1 MELEITMSNIGH
13 NSYGPQIQACD
24 DLHAQKYRLPN
35 ESFNEACARQ
45 AGAMSDDDEHR
56 SAFKKILLNQRYMPA
71 GRVQAAMGSPKNVTA
86 YNCFVSGTIR
96 DSMDSIMDKAKEAA
110 ETMRRGGGIG
120 FDFSRIRPRNDRI
133 VSLDS
138 SASGPVS
145 FMAIFDSVCNTIVSA
160 GHRRGAMMAV
170 LRVDHP
176 DIEEFIRAKK
186 DSTTLTNFNVSVGV
200 TDEFMDCVAKKK
212 MFNLEFEGRVYQAVD
227 AAALWDEIMRNNW
240 DWAEPGVLFL
250 DRINDDNNLQY
261 AETIEATNP
270 CGEQPL
276 PPYGACLLGSFNLV
290 KYMYRGNQHKDYYSF
305 DYQQFKMDI
314 PNVVRAMD
322 NVIDRTQYPLVAQ
335 EKEAKAKRRM
345 GLGITGLA
353 NVLTLLGIKYGSP
366 EAVRVT
372 RKITK
377 TLMCG
382 TYETSAIL
390 AKEKGPFPLYS
401 DEYLDS
407 KFIQRLP
414 LDIQDLIKR
423 HGIRNSHLTSIAPT
437 GTISFTADNISS
449 GVEPVFSN
457 QLDRTVQ
464 TEQGPIIVPLKDY
477 VYNTYG
483 LRNVEA
489 DDLSTDD
496 HLDMQIAV
504 QPFVDSAVSKTINVS
519 DKVTFDEFKDIYM
532 KAWKGKLKG
541 CTTFRLAGKR
551 YGILNKVEPLEEPIE
566 GAACFIDPATG
577 NKECG

>member
-1 MELEITMSNIGH
+1 MNNNIGH
-13 NSYGPQIQACD
+13 NSYGPQVQACD

-45 AGAMSDDDEHR
+45 AGAMSDTEEHR
-56 SAFKKILLNQRYMPA
+56 LVFKNILLNQRYMPA

-86 YNCFVSGTIR
+86 YNCFVSGVIE

-160 GHRRGAMMAV
+160 GHRRGAMMSV

-186 DSTTLTNFNVSVGV
+186 DASTLTNFNISVGV
-200 TDEFMDCVAKKK
+200 TDEFMSCVTNGKP
-212 MFNLEFEGRVYQAVD
+212 FDLVFEGRVYQTID

-240 DWAEPGVLFL
+240 DWAEPGVLFI
-250 DRINDDNNLQY
+250 DRINEDNNLNY
-261 AETIEATNP
+261 VETIEATNP

-305 DYQQFKMDI
+305 DYSQFKEDI
-314 PNVVRAMD
+314 PHVVRAMD

-335 EKEAKAKRRM
+335 EREAKAKRRM

-353 NVLTLLGIKYGSP
+353 NILTLMGIRYGST
-366 EAVRVT
+366 EAVRIT

-382 TYETSAIL
+382 TYEASALL
-390 AKEKGPFPLYS
+390 AEEKGVFPEFKP
-401 DEYLDS
+401 EYNQS
-407 KFIQRLP
+407 RFIQRLP
-414 LDIQDLIKR
+414 RDLRELIQK

-477 VYNTYG
+477 IYNTYN

-489 DDLSTDD
+489 DELTTHD

-504 QPFVDSAVSKTINVS
+504 QPFIDSAVSKTINVAEDVS
-519 DKVTFDEFKDIYM
+519 FDEFKGVYM

-541 CTTFRLAGKR
+541 CTTFRAAGKR

-566 GAACFIDPATG
+566 GAACFIDPLTG
-577 NKECG
+577 GKECG

>member
-1 MELEITMSNIGH
+1 MNNYGH
-13 NSYGPQIQACD
+13 NSYGPQVQACD

-86 YNCFVSGTIR
+86 YNCFVSGVIE

-160 GHRRGAMMAV
+160 GHRRGAMMSV

-186 DSTTLTNFNVSVGV
+186 DASTLTNFNISVGV
-200 TDEFMDCVAKKK
+200 TDEFMSCVTTGKP
-212 MFNLEFEGRVYQAVD
+212 FDLVFDGRVYQTID
-227 AAALWDEIMRNNW
+227 ASALWDEIMRNNW

-261 AETIEATNP
+261 VETIEATNP

-305 DYQQFKMDI
+305 DFTQFKEDI
-314 PNVVRAMD
+314 PHVVRAMD

-353 NVLTLLGIKYGSP
+353 NVLTLLGIRYGSP
-366 EAVRVT
+366 DAVRIT

-382 TYETSAIL
+382 TYEASALL
-390 AKEKGPFPLYS
+390 AEEKGVFP
-401 DEYLDS
+401 EYRPEYNAS
-407 KFIQRLP
+407 RFIQRLP
-414 LDIQDLIKR
+414 KDLRELIQKN
-423 HGIRNSHLTSIAPT
+423 GIRNSHLTSIAPT

-477 VYNTYG
+477 VYNTYN

-489 DDLSTDD
+489 DELTTHD

-504 QPFVDSAVSKTINVS
+504 QPFVDSAVSKTINVA
-519 DKVTFDEFKDIYM
+519 DDVTFDEFKGVYM

-541 CTTFRLAGKR
+541 CTTFRAAGKR

>member
-1 MELEITMSNIGH
+1 MNNYGH

-45 AGAMSDDDEHR
+45 AGAMADDDEHR
-56 SAFKKILLNQRYMPA
+56 TAFKNILLNQRYMPA

-86 YNCFVSGTIR
+86 YNCFVSGTIK

-200 TDEFMDCVAKKK
+200 TDEFMDCVAKNKL
-212 MFNLEFEGRVYQAVD
+212 FSLEFEGRIYNTVD

-250 DRINDDNNLQY
+250 DRINEDNNLY
-261 AETIEATNP
+261 YTETIEATNP

-290 KYMYRGNQHKDYYSF
+290 KYMEKANQHKDYYTF
-305 DYQQFKMDI
+305 DYLQFKMDI
-314 PNVVRAMD
+314 PHVVRAMD

-353 NVLTLLGIKYGSP
+353 NVLTLMGIKYGSS
-366 EAVRVT
+366 EAVRIT

-390 AKEKGPFPLYS
+390 AKEKGTFPLYS

-519 DKVTFDEFKDIYM
+519 EKVTFDEFKDIYM

>member
-1 MELEITMSNIGH
+1 MNNYGH

-45 AGAMSDDDEHR
+45 ASSMSDSDEHR
-56 SAFKKILLNQRYMPA
+56 TAFKNILLNQRYMPA

-86 YNCFVSGTIR
+86 YNCFVSGTIE

-160 GHRRGAMMAV
+160 GHRRGAMMSV

-200 TDEFMDCVAKKK
+200 TDEFMDCVAKNKL
-212 MFNLEFEGRVYQAVD
+212 FSLEFDGRIYNTVD

-250 DRINDDNNLQY
+250 DRINEDNNLY
-261 AETIEATNP
+261 YTETIEATNP

-290 KYMYRGNQHKDYYSF
+290 KYMEKANQHKEYYTF
-305 DYQQFKMDI
+305 DYLQFKTDI
-314 PNVVRAMD
+314 PHVVRAMD

-335 EKEAKAKRRM
+335 EEEAKAKRRM

-353 NVLTLLGIKYGSP
+353 NVLTLMGIKYGSS
-366 EAVRVT
+366 EAVRIT

-382 TYETSAIL
+382 AYETSAL
-390 AKEKGPFPLYS
+390 LGKEKGTFPLYS

-414 LDIQDLIKR
+414 LDIQDLINKY
-423 HGIRNSHLTSIAPT
+423 GIRNSHLTSIAPT

-477 VYNTYG
+477 VYNTFG
-483 LRNVEA
+483 IRNVEA

-504 QPFVDSAVSKTINVS
+504 QPFIDSAVSKTINVS
-519 DKVTFDEFKDIYM
+519 EKVTFDEFKDIYM

>member
-1 MELEITMSNIGH
+1 MNNYGH

-45 AGAMSDDDEHR
+45 ASSMSDSDEHR
-56 SAFKKILLNQRYMPA
+56 TAFKNILLNQRYMPA

-86 YNCFVSGTIR
+86 YNCFVSGTIE

-160 GHRRGAMMAV
+160 GHRRGAMMSV

-200 TDEFMDCVAKKK
+200 TDEFMDCVAKNKL
-212 MFNLEFEGRVYQAVD
+212 FSLEFDGRIYNTVD

-250 DRINDDNNLQY
+250 DRINEDNNLY
-261 AETIEATNP
+261 YTETIEATNP

-290 KYMYRGNQHKDYYSF
+290 KYMEKANQHKEYYTF
-305 DYQQFKMDI
+305 DYLQFKTDI
-314 PNVVRAMD
+314 PHVVRAMD

-335 EKEAKAKRRM
+335 EEEAKAKRRM

-353 NVLTLLGIKYGSP
+353 NVLTLMGIKYGSS
-366 EAVRVT
+366 EAVRIT

-382 TYETSAIL
+382 AYETSAL
-390 AKEKGPFPLYS
+390 LGKEKGTFPLYS

-414 LDIQDLIKR
+414 LDIQDLINKY
-423 HGIRNSHLTSIAPT
+423 GIRNSHLTSIAPT

-483 LRNVEA
+483 IRNVEA
-489 DDLSTDD
+489 DDLSTDA
-496 HLDMQIAV
+496 HIDMQIAV

-519 DKVTFDEFKDIYM
+519 EKVTFDEFKDIYM
-532 KAWKGKLKG
+532 KAWRGKLKG

>member
-1 MELEITMSNIGH
+1 MNIGH
-13 NSYGPQIQACD
+13 NSLGPQIQACD

-35 ESFNEACARQ
+35 ESFTEACARQ
-45 AGAMSDDDEHR
+45 AGSMADDDEHR

-86 YNCFVSGTIR
+86 YNCFVSGTIE

-145 FMAIFDSVCNTIVSA
+145 FMAIFDSVCDTIVSA
-160 GHRRGAMMAV
+160 GHRRGAMMSV

-200 TDEFMDCVAKKK
+200 TDEFMDCVAKDK
-212 MFNLEFEGRVYQAVD
+212 MFDLQFDGRVYNTVNAK
-227 AAALWDEIMRNNW
+227 ALWDEIMRNNW
-240 DWAEPGVLFL
+240 DWAEPGILFI
-250 DRINDDNNLQY
+250 DRINDDNNLY
-261 AETIEATNP
+261 YTETIEATNP

-290 KYMYRGNQHKDYYSF
+290 KYMEKANQHKDYYIF
-305 DYQQFKMDI
+305 NYQQFKMDI

-322 NVIDRTQYPLVAQ
+322 NVIDRTQYPLESQ
-335 EKEAKAKRRM
+335 KKEAIAKRRM

-353 NVLTLLGIKYGSP
+353 NILTLMGIRYGSP
-366 EAVRVT
+366 EAVKIT

-382 TYETSAIL
+382 AYETSALL
-390 AKEKGPFPLYS
+390 AKEKGAFPLYTE
-401 DEYLDS
+401 EYLDS

-423 HGIRNSHLTSIAPT
+423 YGIRNSHLTSIAPT

-449 GVEPVFSN
+449 GVEPVFAN

-477 VYNTYG
+477 IYNTYG
-483 LRNVEA
+483 LRNVVA

-519 DKVTFDEFKDIYM
+519 EKVKFEEFKEIYM
-532 KAWKGKLKG
+532 KAWRGKLKG

-566 GAACFIDPATG
+566 GAACFIDPSTG

>member
-1 MELEITMSNIGH
+1 MSNIGH

-86 YNCFVSGTIR
+86 YNCFVSGVIE

-160 GHRRGAMMAV
+160 GHRRGAMMSV

-186 DSTTLTNFNVSVGV
+186 DASTLTNFNISVGV
-200 TDEFMDCVAKKK
+200 TDEFMSCVTTGKP
-212 MFNLEFEGRVYQAVD
+212 FDLVFDGRVYQTID
-227 AAALWDEIMRNNW
+227 ASALWDEIMRNNW

-261 AETIEATNP
+261 VETIEATNP

-305 DYQQFKMDI
+305 DFTQFKEDI
-314 PNVVRAMD
+314 PHVVRAMD

-353 NVLTLLGIKYGSP
+353 NVLTLLGIRYGSP
-366 EAVRVT
+366 DAVRIT

-382 TYETSAIL
+382 TYEASALL
-390 AKEKGPFPLYS
+390 AEEKGVFP
-401 DEYLDS
+401 EYRPEYNAS
-407 KFIQRLP
+407 RFIQRLP
-414 LDIQDLIKR
+414 KDLRELIQKN
-423 HGIRNSHLTSIAPT
+423 GIRNSHLTSIAPT

-477 VYNTYG
+477 VYNTYN

-489 DDLSTDD
+489 DELTTHD

-504 QPFVDSAVSKTINVS
+504 QPFVDSAVSKTINVA
-519 DKVTFDEFKDIYM
+519 DDVTFDEFKGVYM

-541 CTTFRLAGKR
+541 CTTFRAAGKR

>member
-1 MELEITMSNIGH
+1 MNNNIGH
-13 NSYGPQIQACD
+13 NSYGPQVQACD

-45 AGAMSDDDEHR
+45 AGSMSDTEEHR
-56 SAFKKILLNQRYMPA
+56 LVFKNILLNQRYMPA

-86 YNCFVSGTIR
+86 YNCFVSGVIE

-160 GHRRGAMMAV
+160 GHRRGAMMSV

-186 DSTTLTNFNVSVGV
+186 DASTLTNFNISVGV
-200 TDEFMDCVAKKK
+200 TDEFMSCVTNGKP
-212 MFNLEFEGRVYQAVD
+212 FDLVFEGRVYQTID

-240 DWAEPGVLFL
+240 DWAEPGVLFI
-250 DRINDDNNLQY
+250 DRINEDNNLNY
-261 AETIEATNP
+261 VETIEATNP

-305 DYQQFKMDI
+305 DYSQFKEDI
-314 PNVVRAMD
+314 PHVVRAMD

-335 EKEAKAKRRM
+335 EREAKAKRRM

-353 NVLTLLGIKYGSP
+353 NILTLMGIRYGST
-366 EAVRVT
+366 EAVRIT

-382 TYETSAIL
+382 TYEASALL
-390 AKEKGPFPLYS
+390 AEEKGVFPEFKP
-401 DEYLDS
+401 EYNQS
-407 KFIQRLP
+407 RFIQRLP
-414 LDIQDLIKR
+414 RDLRELIQK

-477 VYNTYG
+477 IYNTYN

-489 DDLSTDD
+489 DELTTHD

-504 QPFVDSAVSKTINVS
+504 QPFIDSAVSKTINVAEDVS
-519 DKVTFDEFKDIYM
+519 FDEFKGVYM

-541 CTTFRLAGKR
+541 CTTFRAAGKR

>member
-1 MELEITMSNIGH
+1 MNNYGH

-86 YNCFVSGTIR
+86 YNCFVSGVIE

-160 GHRRGAMMAV
+160 GHRRGAMMSV

-186 DSTTLTNFNVSVGV
+186 DASTLTNFNISVGV
-200 TDEFMDCVAKKK
+200 TDEFMSCVTTGKP
-212 MFNLEFEGRVYQAVD
+212 FDLVFDGRVYQTID
-227 AAALWDEIMRNNW
+227 ASALWDEIMRNNW

-261 AETIEATNP
+261 VETIEATNP

-305 DYQQFKMDI
+305 DFTQFKEDI
-314 PNVVRAMD
+314 PHVVRAMD

-353 NVLTLLGIKYGSP
+353 NVLTLLGIRYGSP
-366 EAVRVT
+366 DAVRIT

-382 TYETSAIL
+382 TYEASALL
-390 AKEKGPFPLYS
+390 AEEKGVFP
-401 DEYLDS
+401 EYRPEYNAS
-407 KFIQRLP
+407 RFIQRLP
-414 LDIQDLIKR
+414 KDLRELIQKN
-423 HGIRNSHLTSIAPT
+423 GIRNSHLTSIAPT

-504 QPFVDSAVSKTINVS
+504 QPFVDSAVSKTINVA
-519 DKVTFDEFKDIYM
+519 DDVTFDEFKGVYM

-541 CTTFRLAGKR
+541 CTTFRAAGKR